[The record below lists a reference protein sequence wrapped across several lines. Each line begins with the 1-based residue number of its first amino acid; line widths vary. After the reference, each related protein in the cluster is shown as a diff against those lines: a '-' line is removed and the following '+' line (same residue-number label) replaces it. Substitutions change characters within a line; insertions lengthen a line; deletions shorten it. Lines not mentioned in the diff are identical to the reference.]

1 MKAVIL
7 LLALMLVVGGAKVLS
22 GQNATAAAVDGP
34 DHDHGHG
41 HDHHAHYQP
50 LLEML
55 PPIGPIG
62 IVAIVVV
69 ADMNYSRRD
78 PVRGTEEKADARP
91 RGDTNA
97 TAGSTPSITA
107 KLVKE
112 LTLRERVVG
121 EYESKMD
128 GDTGRLVLRENGI
141 KELYLNGEKGLE
153 STWSISKEGE
163 LHLIFVEGG
172 FTGVARINKD
182 SSITT
187 IAEITKDGRRNHSK
201 EEQLTFKKIK

>member
-1 MKAVIL
+1 MFFKKA
-7 LLALMLVVGGAKVLS
+7 LLALVLGVRCGGNQTAKE
-22 GQNATAAAVDGP
+22 APKET
-34 DHDHGHG
+34 
-41 HDHHAHYQP
+41 
-50 LLEML
+50 
-55 PPIGPIG
+55 PPKTKVTEDNNTKPIK
-62 IVAIVVV
+62 I
-69 ADMNYSRRD
+69 D
-78 PVRGTEEKADARP
+78 
-91 RGDTNA
+91 DTNA
-97 TAGSTPSITA
+97 TKP
-107 KLVKE
+107 VKE
-112 LTLRERVVG
+112 LTLREKVVG

-128 GDTGRLVLRENGI
+128 GDTGRLVLLENGI

-187 IAEITKDGRRNHSK
+187 IAEITKDGRRRDHSK

>member
-1 MKAVIL
+1 MLISIVIGL
-7 LLALMLVVGGAKVLS
+7 LVVGCGKDDQIAKES
-22 GQNATAAAVDGP
+22 PKEKPSKGDDN
-34 DHDHGHG
+34 
-41 HDHHAHYQP
+41 
-50 LLEML
+50 
-55 PPIGPIG
+55 
-62 IVAIVVV
+62 
-69 ADMNYSRRD
+69 N
-78 PVRGTEEKADARP
+78 GT
-91 RGDTNA
+91 
-97 TAGSTPSITA
+97 TA
-107 KLVKE
+107 KPVKE